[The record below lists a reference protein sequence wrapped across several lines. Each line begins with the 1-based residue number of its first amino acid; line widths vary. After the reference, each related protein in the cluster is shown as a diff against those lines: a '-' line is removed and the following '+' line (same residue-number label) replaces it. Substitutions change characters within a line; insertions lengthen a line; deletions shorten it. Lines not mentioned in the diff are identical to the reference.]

1 MKVVILDM
9 AGGSNAEILLG
20 MFGYGCNAQLEEGN
34 IFNVT
39 KST

>member
-1 MKVVILDM
+1 MKVVIMDL
-9 AGGSNAEILLG
+9 AGGSNAEISG

-39 KST
+39 KSS